1 MSTGISNEK
10 SMKDLKVIGIC
21 FPGAQKPSLVN
32 PPLSNPPSSVLALKV
47 YRFLFTLPLT
57 AFYKFFSIDIL
68 SFLKHFLYCFKYA
81 LYKSLRT

>member
-32 PPLSNPPSSVLALKV
+32 PPLSNPLSSVLALKD

-57 AFYKFFSIDIL
+57 G
-68 SFLKHFLYCFKYA
+68 FLYIFFNKHIK
-81 LYKSLRT
+81 LHQTFSLLF